1 MRRWPTNLGLMVLGA
16 VLIRIVTGREWCAP
30 IRSKEPPQSG
40 DGPTRGMLVLWRWRL
55 CSRAEQR
62 TQARGSLAYSL
73 ARVPADLLLSWRRTL
88 ETMTG
93 RVSLGGERR
102 GVVSADSSQG
112 RSRARGRPPAGGSRS
127 SNSGGYLLRVFV
139 PKIPSHSL
147 GQRANDYFSIRL
159 PVRLAALRR
168 ALGHSFTE

>member
-62 TQARGSLAYSL
+62 TQARGSLAHSL
-73 ARVPADLLLSWRRTL
+73 ARVPADLVLSWRRTL
-88 ETMTG
+88 D
-93 RVSLGGERR
+93 LGAGPRHPR
-102 GVVSADSSQG
+102 
-112 RSRARGRPPAGGSRS
+112 PAGAPHAPHAPG
-127 SNSGGYLLRVFV
+127 
-139 PKIPSHSL
+139 PHPHH
-147 GQRANDYFSIRL
+147 GQ
-159 PVRLAALRR
+159 
-168 ALGHSFTE
+168 